1 MIHTLDE
8 VRVDYID
15 SDNNCPDYY
24 VAIVG
29 HQAGAE
35 WDTDYSADILRSR
48 IAVTLFDDGEYLARV
63 NLSDILWTEYDDGVA
78 ANEVAFDAD
87 TLDMI
92 AAAIGD
98 SDDVRLMADDLRA
111 AAEDEAAEA
120 IIADREWSADQPTRG
135 RVWGE

>member
-8 VRVDYID
+8 VTVDYID
-15 SDNNCPDYY
+15 SSDNCPDHY

-35 WDTDYSADILRSR
+35 WDTEYSADVPRSR
-48 IAVTLFDDGEYLARV
+48 ITVTLFDEGEYLARV
-63 NLSDILWTEYDDGVA
+63 NLSGILWTEYDDGVE
-78 ANEVAFDAD
+78 ANEVTFDAD

-98 SDDVRLMADDLRA
+98 SDDVRLMADDMRA